1 MTDQPAPF
9 ATPLPWQA
17 LSAPCDHTRLGF
29 RSTEEIGV
37 ADAPIV
43 GQDRAVEA
51 VAFAIGMPHG
61 GFNLFALGE
70 EGTGRATLV
79 RRFLE
84 REAGTRPVPSD
95 WCYVNNFADHR
106 RPKALSLPAGRG
118 RTLHDDMK
126 RLVEELIVAIP
137 AAFES
142 DDYRNRKNAIQERFK
157 ESHEKAFAAL
167 QDKARKRDVAL
178 IRTPMGLALA
188 PIKGDEVLD
197 SKEFEELPEKEQ
209 NRRHAA
215 IEELQTELEEIL
227 RQIPRSERAQREK
240 VRELNREATMSVVGH
255 LIDEIKLRW
264 QDQPSVIAH
273 LDAVRA
279 DVIENA
285 HEFLPQEGGMPPA
298 MEALMAPAARRAM
311 QTAGPA
317 FRRYQVNILVDNA
330 PGDVMPV
337 GMHPHDGRP
346 GVPVIEEDHPTQP
359 NLIGRVEHL
368 AQFGAL
374 ITDFNLIKG
383 GALHRAN
390 GGYLIL
396 SARKILMQ
404 PFAWESL
411 KRALRTGRIRIES
424 LGEELG
430 WVSTVTLEPEPI
442 PLDLKV
448 VMIGEPILYYLLH
461 HYDPD
466 FRELFKVAADF
477 DDRIARDAAGE
488 AHYAHLVA
496 TIVQAEKLT
505 PFDAPAVA
513 RIIEHGARMAGDQKK
528 LSARIEG
535 IADLVRETAYWARRE
550 DARRVAAAHV
560 EKAIAAGIFRSDR
573 LRALIQEEIRR
584 GTLVIETA
592 GAKTGQVNGLS
603 VIQLDRFR
611 FGRPSRITCRVAA
624 GKGEV
629 ADIEREVDL
638 GGPLHSKGVLIL
650 AAFLNARYGREQ
662 PLSLNASLVFEQSYS
677 GVEGDSA
684 SSAELYALMS
694 ALADIPIKQ
703 SFAVTGSVDQLGRVQ
718 AIGGVN
724 EKIEGFFDTC
734 AARGLTGEE
743 GVLIPIANVEHLM
756 LRADVIEAV
765 KAGRFRIFAVA
776 TADEGIE
783 ILTGVPA
790 GAPDADGAYPVGSV
804 NGRIVARLAVFARK
818 ARARAAREGGPPEE
832 PRKRPRRP
840 LP

>member
-1 MTDQPAPF
+1 MTSRPVPF
-9 ATPLPWQA
+9 ATMLPWQA

-29 RSTEEIGV
+29 GNTEDIDV
-37 ADAPIV
+37 SDPPFV

-84 REAGTRPVPSD
+84 REALARPVPSD

-118 RTLHDDMK
+118 RALHGDMK
-126 RLVEELIVAIP
+126 RLIEELTVAIP

-142 DDYRNRKNAIQERFK
+142 DDYRTRKNAIQESFK
-157 ESHEKAFAAL
+157 ESHEKALSAL
-167 QDKARKRDVAL
+167 QDKAREHDIAL

-188 PIKGDEVLD
+188 PTKGDEVLD
-197 SKEFEELPEKEQ
+197 SKEFEALPEKEQ
-209 NRRHAA
+209 EQRRGA

-227 RQIPRSERAQREK
+227 RQIPRSERVQREK
-240 VRELNREATMSVVGH
+240 VRELNREVTMSAVGH

-264 QDQPSVIAH
+264 QNQPIVIAY

-279 DVIENA
+279 DIIDNA
-285 HEFLPQEGGMPPA
+285 HEFLPQEGGVPPA
-298 MEALMAPAARRAM
+298 MEALMAPTVRRAM

-317 FRRYQVNILVDNA
+317 FRRYQVNLLVDNA
-330 PGDVMPV
+330 PGDS
-337 GMHPHDGRP
+337 GRP
-346 GVPVIEEDHPTQP
+346 GVPIIEEDHPTQP

-411 KRALRTGRIRIES
+411 KRALRTGQIRIES

-430 WVSTVTLEPEPI
+430 WISTVTLEPEPI
-442 PLDLKV
+442 PLKLKV
-448 VMIGEPILYYLLH
+448 VLIGEPILYYLLH
-461 HYDPD
+461 HYDPE
-466 FRELFKVAADF
+466 FCELFKVAADF
-477 DDRIARDAAGE
+477 DDRIVRDVAGE
-488 AHYAHLVA
+488 AHYARLVA
-496 TIVQAEKLT
+496 TIAQAEKLM
-505 PFDAPAVA
+505 PFDASAVA

-528 LSARIEG
+528 LSARIENV
-535 IADLVRETAYWARRE
+535 ADLVREAAYWARRE

-560 EKAIAAGIFRSDR
+560 EKAIMAGIFRSDR

-584 GTLVIETA
+584 GTLVIETT
-592 GAKTGQVNGLS
+592 GAKSGQVNGLS
-603 VIQLDRFR
+603 IIQLDHFR

-629 ADIEREVDL
+629 TDIEREVDL
-638 GGPLHSKGVLIL
+638 GGPLHSKGVMIL

-662 PLSLNASLVFEQSYS
+662 PLSLNASLVFEQSYA

-694 ALADIPIKQ
+694 ALADMPIKQ

-718 AIGGVN
+718 AIGGAN
-724 EKIEGFFDTC
+724 EKIEGFFDAC

-743 GVLIPIANVEHLM
+743 GVLIPKTNVEHLM
-756 LRADVIEAV
+756 LRQDVIEAV
-765 KAGRFRIFAVA
+765 KAGRFRVFAVE
-776 TADEGIE
+776 TVDEGIE

-790 GAPDADGAYPVGSV
+790 GTPDEDGDYPIGSV

-818 ARARAAREGGPPEE
+818 ARTRAVREGGPPEE
-832 PRKRPRRP
+832 PPKRPCRP
-840 LP
+840 PS

>member
-1 MTDQPAPF
+1 MSDQPTPF

-17 LSAPCDHTRLGF
+17 LSAPCDLSRLGF
-29 RSTEEIGV
+29 RSTEEVGI

-70 EGTGRATLV
+70 EGTGRNTLV

-84 REAGTRPVPSD
+84 REAQTRPVPSD

-118 RTLHDDMK
+118 RVLHDDMK
-126 RLVEELIVAIP
+126 RLIEELIVAIP

-157 ESHEKAFAAL
+157 ESHEKAFSAL
-167 QDKARKRDVAL
+167 QEKAREREVAL

-209 NRRHAA
+209 EKRRAA
-215 IEELQTELEEIL
+215 IEELQAELEEIL
-227 RQIPRSERAQREK
+227 RQIPRTERAQREK
-240 VRELNREATMSVVGH
+240 VRELNREVTMSAVGH
-255 LIDEIKLRW
+255 LIDEIKLGW
-264 QDQPSVIAH
+264 QDQPGVIAH

-298 MEALMAPAARRAM
+298 MEALMAPAARRAQ

-317 FRRYQVNILVDNA
+317 FRRYQVNLLVDNA
-330 PGDVMPV
+330 PGD
-337 GMHPHDGRP
+337 GGRP
-346 GVPVIEEDHPTQP
+346 GVPVVEEDHPTQP

-396 SARKILMQ
+396 SARKVLMQ

-411 KRALRTGRIRIES
+411 KRALRTGRVRIES

-448 VMIGEPILYYLLH
+448 VLIGEPILYYLLH
-461 HYDPD
+461 HYDPE

-477 DDRIARDAAGE
+477 DDRIARDTAGE
-488 AHYAHLVA
+488 AHYARLVA
-496 TIVQAEKLT
+496 AIAKTEKLK
-505 PFDAPAVA
+505 PFDASAVA
-513 RIIEHGARMAGDQKK
+513 RVIEHGARMADDQKK

-535 IADLVRETAYWARRE
+535 VADLVREAAYWARRE
-550 DARRVAAAHV
+550 DARQVGAAHV

-592 GAKTGQVNGLS
+592 GAKIGQVNGLS

-638 GGPLHSKGVLIL
+638 GGPLHSKGVMIL
-650 AAFLNARYGREQ
+650 ASFLNARYGREQ

-694 ALADIPIKQ
+694 ALADIPIRQ

-734 AARGLTGEE
+734 TARGLTGEE
-743 GVLIPIANVEHLM
+743 GVLIPKTNVERLM
-756 LRADVIEAV
+756 LRRDVIEAV
-765 KAGRFRIFAVA
+765 KARRFRIFAVE
-776 TADEGIE
+776 TVDEGIE
-783 ILTGVPA
+783 VLTGVPA
-790 GAPDADGAYPVGSV
+790 GEADADGGYPVGSV

-818 ARARAAREGGPPEE
+818 ARARAAREGRPAEE
-832 PRKRPRRP
+832 PRKKPRRP